1 MVEESF
7 PFTVNTIEE
16 ASMQT
21 RRLTQKQ
28 FRSLSSLAL
37 ANGALLL
44 ALSVSAQAQTTR
56 SCSQPSEPSHASNS
70 GGSTNTHSSHPGQS
84 PVSSPKS
91 GAGKSTGGWGSGRWQ
106 NDRSGNTV
114 SRGGGANV
122 KILFPTENT
131 RVVKSATPNS
141 APTNSRLPK
150 GVLIGGPTFGPVFST
165 RLPDFPDPDSAD
177 SDKDKTDDTD
187 NSKKGTVTVS
197 VGDGKTGVENA
208 GKGKSGTNSTS
219 LERYHASQE
228 ATAAKTSTGHA
239 QIPWHN
245 RDDSPFWAYS
255 VSDVFW
261 FPGDVYSAYPDGNIL
276 FPTPSGV
283 ILGWPNY
290 DPKSVAPRNEPD
302 RNYRIG
308 EKKPPRR
315 EVDLDPTL
323 EDIRRAFQEGH
334 ARLLGSHLAREDR
347 LVFNRPGEP
356 RDLVTADRLL
366 GELKTLFSTRDSMG
380 MEFDAPELLDS
391 DLFAVKA
398 WYVFRNQGSPTVY
411 RAQIRLV
418 LQAQDNRIVLT
429 AFEMD

>member
-1 MVEESF
+1 
-7 PFTVNTIEE
+7 
-16 ASMQT
+16 MQT

-44 ALSVSAQAQTTR
+44 ALSGSAQAQMTR
-56 SCSQPSEPSHASNS
+56 SRPQPSEPSPPSNS
-70 GGSTNTHSSHPGQS
+70 GGSTITHSSHPSQS
-84 PVSSPKS
+84 PVTSPKS
-91 GAGKSTGGWGSGRWQ
+91 GASKSSGGWGSGRWQ
-106 NDRSGNTV
+106 NDRSDNTA
-114 SRGGGANV
+114 SRGAGANV
-122 KILFPTENT
+122 KVLFPTEKT
-131 RVVKSATPNS
+131 RVVKSAAPIS
-141 APTNSRLPK
+141 APTCPRLPN
-150 GVLIGGPTFGPVFST
+150 GALIGGPIFRPVFSP
-165 RLPDFPDPDSAD
+165 RPPDFPDPDSAD
-177 SDKDKTDDTD
+177 SDKDKSDKPDDAD
-187 NSKKGTVTVS
+187 SSKKGTVTVS
-197 VGDGKTGVENA
+197 VGNGKTGTESTGNA
-208 GKGKSGTNSTS
+208 KSGTSTTS
-219 LERYHASQE
+219 LERYHNSQE
-228 ATAAKTSTGHA
+228 AAAAKTSTSSA
-239 QIPWHN
+239 QIPWRN

-290 DPKSVAPRNEPD
+290 DLKSVAPRNEPD

-315 EVDLDPTL
+315 DVDLDPAL

-334 ARLLGSHLAREDR
+334 PRLLGSHLAREDR
-347 LVFNRPGEP
+347 LVFNRPGEA

-366 GELKTLFSTRDSMG
+366 EELKTLFSTRDSLG
-380 MEFDAPELLDS
+380 MEFDAPEALDS

-398 WYVFRNQGSPTVY
+398 WYVSRNQGSPTVY

>member
-1 MVEESF
+1 
-7 PFTVNTIEE
+7 
-16 ASMQT
+16 MQT
-21 RRLTQKQ
+21 RRLTQKR

-44 ALSVSAQAQTTR
+44 ALSGSAQAQTTR
-56 SCSQPSEPSHASNS
+56 SRPQPSEPSHSSNS
-70 GGSTNTHSSHPGQS
+70 GGSTNSHSSHPSQS

-91 GAGKSTGGWGSGRWQ
+91 GAGKSSGSWGSGHWQ

-114 SRGGGANV
+114 SRGGHANYKV
-122 KILFPTENT
+122 LFPTEKT
-131 RVVKSATPNS
+131 SVVKSATPNS
-141 APTNSRLPK
+141 APTNPRLPK
-150 GVLIGGPTFGPVFST
+150 GVLNGGPTFGPVFFP

-177 SDKDKTDDTD
+177 SDKDRTDKAD
-187 NSKKGTVTVS
+187 NADSSKKDTVTVS
-197 VGDGKTGVENA
+197 VGNGKA
-208 GKGKSGTNSTS
+208 GTESAGNGKNGTNTTS
-219 LERYHASQE
+219 QERYNASQE
-228 ATAAKTSTGHA
+228 ATAAKTSTHNS

-261 FPGDVYSAYPDGNIL
+261 LPGDVYSAYPDGNIL

-290 DPKSVAPRNEPD
+290 DPKVGAPRNEPD

-315 EVDLDPTL
+315 EVDLDPAL
-323 EDIRRAFQEGH
+323 EDIQRAFQEGH
-334 ARLLGSHLAREDR
+334 ARLLGSHLPREDR
-347 LVFNRPGEP
+347 LVFNRPGEA
-356 RDLVTADRLL
+356 RDLVAADRLL
-366 GELKTLFSTRDSMG
+366 EELKTLFTTRDSMG
-380 MEFDAPELLDS
+380 MEFDAPEPLDS
-391 DLFAVKA
+391 DLFAIKA
-398 WYVFRNQGSPTVY
+398 WYVYRNQGSPTVY